1 MTEMPRFFGYMV
13 LALFLL
19 CGAASASI
27 YFGTFGPGGGR
38 IDPRF
43 VVFFKYLKWFGPSDD
58 VTPQEWRARMNRM
71 MIWAGAS
78 LDPVFGVDAS
88 DRVVAS
94 PHGAI
99 PIRVYDPK
107 TATGDRR
114 PLMIF
119 THGGGFFAGS
129 VDTHDRLCRLL
140 ASKAGAVVVSVD
152 YRLAPEFPYPAGLED
167 SYAALLW
174 AHAHAKELGADPT
187 RLVVAGDSAGGNL
200 AAALALRSRAERGP
214 RIAYQFLIYP
224 VLNLANFDGETIQL
238 FGDGGF
244 FVSRTGMAR
253 MRGYYLGAA
262 NDGMAP
268 YVSPLL
274 VQDLK
279 GLPPALVLTAEFDP
293 LRSEGEAYVDR
304 LRAQGVAARAHRYP
318 GMGHGFV
325 SMTGLI
331 GESDEAIDEIAATLK
346 TSL

>member
-27 YFGTFGPGGGR
+27 YYGTFGPGGGR

-43 VVFFKYLKWFGPSDD
+43 VVFFKFLQWGGHRD

-71 MIWAGAS
+71 MIWAATS
-78 LDPVFGVDAS
+78 PDPVFGVDSS

-94 PHGAI
+94 AHGAI

-107 TATGDRR
+107 TAAGDRR
-114 PLMIF
+114 PLMMF
-119 THGGGFFAGS
+119 MHGGGFFAGNL
-129 VDTHDRLCRLL
+129 DTHDRICRLL

-167 SYAALLW
+167 SYTALLW
-174 AHAHAKELGADPT
+174 AHSQAKQLGADPA

-200 AAALALRSRAERGP
+200 AAAMALRSRAENGP

-224 VLNLANFDGETIQL
+224 VLNLANFDGESIQL
-238 FGDGGF
+238 FGDGGYF
-244 FVSRTGMAR
+244 ISRTGMIR
-253 MRGYYLGAA
+253 MRGFYLGDQ

-268 YVSPLL
+268 YASPLMAP
-274 VQDLK
+274 DLR

-304 LRAQGVAARAHRYP
+304 LRAQGVDARAHRYL

-325 SMTGLI
+325 SGMAILA
-331 GESDEAIDEIAATLK
+331 ESDEAIDEIAATLK
-346 TSL
+346 ASL